1 MTMTLWA
8 VCAGLVDTNDDD
20 TAWGLCVQDWWTL
33 MAMTLHGVCVCRI
46 GGH

>member
-1 MTMTLWA
+1 MQDWWTLITLTLGT

-20 TAWGLCVQDWWTL
+20 TVD
-33 MAMTLHGVCVCRI
+33 CVCSI